1 MKRIPL
7 LLLLAFGACHLSTDK
22 KHTTTSANI
31 QLLLDRYADL
41 KTDTLL
47 VATPGNLED
56 ASSVYHGKLIDTAL
70 LPPEF
75 GPSSYPYYACIKFNL
90 HNSTIGLITRCPDE
104 YALGSIKLF
113 AYHQQNN
120 TITFETELANTWED
134 AGDFLDK
141 SSILYRTAGKDWMGI
156 IENYEGSEATPAD
169 STTLGFESFDYYH
182 FKWEHQRLDTVS
194 RDSSALTDVF
204 RRILPVGKK

>member
-7 LLLLAFGACHLSTDK
+7 LLLLAFGACHLSTNK
-22 KHTTTSANI
+22 KHITASADI
-31 QLLLDRYADL
+31 QPLLDCYTDL

-75 GPSSYPYYACIKFNL
+75 EPSSDPYYACFKFNL
-90 HNSTIGLITRCPDE
+90 DNNTIGLITRCPDE
-104 YALGSIKLF
+104 YASSSIKLF

-120 TITFETELANTWED
+120 TITFETELANTWGD

-141 SSILYRTAGKDWMGI
+141 SSILYRNIDKGWMGI
-156 IENYEGSEATPAD
+156 IENYVGSEATPAD

-182 FKWEHQRLDTVS
+182 VKWEHQRLDTIS
-194 RDSSALTDVF
+194 RDSSALTDIF
-204 RRILPVGKK
+204 RKISPAR

>member
-22 KHTTTSANI
+22 KHITASADI

-47 VATPGNLED
+47 IATPGNLED

-75 GPSSYPYYACIKFNL
+75 EPSSDPYYACFKFNL
-90 HNSTIGLITRCPDE
+90 DNNTIGLITRCPDE
-104 YALGSIKLF
+104 YASSSIKLF
-113 AYHQQNN
+113 AYHRQDN
-120 TITFETELANTWED
+120 TITFETELANTWGD

-141 SSILYRTAGKDWMGI
+141 SSILYRTTGKDWMGI
-156 IENYEGSEATPAD
+156 IENYVGSEASPAD

-182 FKWEHQRLDTVS
+182 VKWERQRLDTIS
-194 RDSSALTDVF
+194 RDSSALTDIF
-204 RRILPVGKK
+204 RKISPVR